1 MVQRRPLVLSG
12 NFAQEADDT
21 DAVPILGSITYGS
34 GLYNQSASFTDSST
48 ADLYLAPQASG
59 LIFVPDGGEQKLGDD
74 GLTLISGQSAY
85 FQSVLAQEGVAPA
98 SASGLEAQRIA
109 VEALASGN
117 QALLNNET
125 ALLNAEFALL
135 ASQEALASGADAV
148 DAAENALIEN
158 GYAIASG
165 EYALGSGIAANED
178 AVGALSS
185 GNAALYALATN
196 PFIDENA
203 LLGLIISLS

>member
-12 NFAQEADDT
+12 NFSQEADNT
-21 DAVPILGSITYGS
+21 DAVPILGSIVYGS
-34 GLYNQSASFTDSST
+34 GLFNQFSSFTVDST
-48 ADLYLAPQASG
+48 TDVYLAPQASG

-74 GLTLISGQSAY
+74 GITLISGQAAY
-85 FQSVLAQEGVAPA
+85 VQSVLAQEGVEPA
-98 SASGLEAQRIA
+98 YASGLEAQRIA

-125 ALLNAEFALL
+125 ALFFSQFATF
-135 ASQEALASGADAV
+135 ASQQALASGADAV

-185 GNAALYALATN
+185 GNAALYSLATN
-196 PFIDENA
+196 PFIDEES
-203 LLGLIISLS
+203 LLGLIFSLS